1 MKTNETRI
9 TELLVDIDDREEK
22 GQGKEEKWGKKRNG
36 TPSEGRFVG

>member
-22 GQGKEEKWGKKRNG
+22 GQGKEEK
-36 TPSEGRFVG
+36 